1 MISQGLEGF
10 LNWLRET
17 EQQLHMAEQWE
28 QEANDATQDIL
39 HRLELGELAAE
50 DAGRLALKLR
60 EVRQKRREAKDL
72 LDQAGPVADWLESRR
87 AVVKELEQLLGGV
100 RKAERRSRD
109 RIYTPKTNI
118 LEENGTWNGC
128 RQNASRDPDTIW
140 RAAKRVLMTAWKTVI
155 AKSLTTLLT
164 GWEPSRTCAPSMT
177 WTASANWP
185 RRTGRGGAWC
195 CRRAITLRRPP
206 PGKRA
211 GRQNNQK
218 GGRPRHGSCRD
229 SDG

>member
-39 HRLELGELAAE
+39 HRLELAAE

-118 LEENGTWNGC
+118 LEEDGTWNG
-128 RQNASRDPDTIW
+128 
-140 RAAKRVLMTAWKTVI
+140 
-155 AKSLTTLLT
+155 
-164 GWEPSRTCAPSMT
+164 
-177 WTASANWP
+177 
-185 RRTGRGGAWC
+185 
-195 CRRAITLRRPP
+195 
-206 PGKRA
+206 
-211 GRQNNQK
+211 
-218 GGRPRHGSCRD
+218 
-229 SDG
+229 

>member
-72 LDQAGPVADWLESRR
+72 LDQAGPVADWLESHR

-118 LEENGTWNGC
+118 LEENGTWNG
-128 RQNASRDPDTIW
+128 
-140 RAAKRVLMTAWKTVI
+140 
-155 AKSLTTLLT
+155 
-164 GWEPSRTCAPSMT
+164 
-177 WTASANWP
+177 
-185 RRTGRGGAWC
+185 
-195 CRRAITLRRPP
+195 
-206 PGKRA
+206 
-211 GRQNNQK
+211 
-218 GGRPRHGSCRD
+218 
-229 SDG
+229 

>member
-60 EVRQKRREAKDL
+60 EVRQKCREAKDL

-87 AVVKELEQLLGGV
+87 ASGPEAAGGP
-100 RKAERRSRD
+100 AEAPGGKGPAGPGRSRGGLAGES
-109 RIYTPKTNI
+109 P
-118 LEENGTWNGC
+118 GGG
-128 RQNASRDPDTIW
+128 QGAG
-140 RAAKRVLMTAWKTVI
+140 AAA
-155 AKSLTTLLT
+155 
-164 GWEPSRTCAPSMT
+164 
-177 WTASANWP
+177 
-185 RRTGRGGAWC
+185 GRGA
-195 CRRAITLRRPP
+195 
-206 PGKRA
+206 
-211 GRQNNQK
+211 
-218 GGRPRHGSCRD
+218 
-229 SDG
+229 